1 MHCANAASR
10 YLWANP
16 LPMNTPVA
24 VLLSRKGSAVQAVAP
39 SDTVADAVRVMNE
52 KKIGS
57 VLVVEGGRLSGIF
70 TERDVLSRVVAA
82 GVDPRTTRVSAVMTA
97 RLETIA
103 PDMTLGEVMGLFTNK
118 RCRHLPVV
126 CDGELLGLISIGD
139 VSRWLADTHRAE
151 VEHLRQ
157 YIAGGYPT

>member
-1 MHCANAASR
+1 
-10 YLWANP
+10 
-16 LPMNTPVA
+16 MNTPVA
-24 VLLSRKGSAVQAVAP
+24 TLLDRKGSAVQTVPP
-39 SDTVADAVRVMNE
+39 SVTVADAVRVMNE

-57 VLVVEGGRLSGIF
+57 VLVVEGGRLVGIF

-82 GVDPRTTRVSAVMTA
+82 GVNPRTALVSSVMTA

-103 PDMTLGEVMGLFTNK
+103 PDMTIGDVMGIFTHK

-126 CDGELLGLISIGD
+126 ADGELLGLISIGD

-151 VEHLRQ
+151 AEHLRQ